1 MLRYICLTSL
11 VFSGTV
17 HAVAEEVQRID
28 ASIPADDAFAAPE
41 PLQLMEEGVV
51 WLDLRMAPEFDPGIR
66 QPDGTYLSLAED
78 CAFGPVEASVVSVN
92 TGSNHLLM
100 EVRMGTPEQHAGNI
114 LSCEYS
120 PEYISED
127 GLGHSTRLKG
137 CFFAHATSIP
147 TAVSWVLNPLPASA
161 CGFGD

>member
-1 MLRYICLTSL
+1 MYRSISL
-11 VFSGTV
+11 ISLALFAAAPAG
-17 HAVAEEVQRID
+17 ADDVQRIE
-28 ASIPADDAFAAPE
+28 ASIPADEEYMAPE
-41 PLQLMEEGVV
+41 PLDLMEEGVV
-51 WLDLRMAPEFDPGIR
+51 WLDLRMAQDFDPGV
-66 QPDGTYLSLAED
+66 QQADGTYRSLVDD

-100 EVRMGTPEQHAGNI
+100 EVRMGAPEQHAGNI

-120 PEYISED
+120 PEFITEYS
-127 GLGHSTRLKG
+127 LGHSTRLKG

-147 TAVSWVLNPLPASA
+147 TAVYWVLNPLPVSA